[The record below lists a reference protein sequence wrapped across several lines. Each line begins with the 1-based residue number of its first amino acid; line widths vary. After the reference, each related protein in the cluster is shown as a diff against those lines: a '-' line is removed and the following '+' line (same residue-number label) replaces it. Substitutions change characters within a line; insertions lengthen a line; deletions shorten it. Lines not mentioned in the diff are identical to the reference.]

1 MLYHRF
7 CATLSQLYFP
17 GIGGIWGL
25 EVLLRK
31 VDMMDRKK
39 KIKFLVGGGL
49 IIIILIYMVYS
60 GMQGNMVYYL
70 TVSELRAK
78 ADSLYGR
85 GLRVSGEVANGSIQW
100 NPKALELKFQ
110 LVDKGQILPVAYHG
124 VKPDMFKDGA
134 QVVVEGEYTPPGIF
148 VAQTLLTSCPS
159 KYEAS
164 SDDGRAVVK

>member
-1 MLYHRF
+1 
-7 CATLSQLYFP
+7 
-17 GIGGIWGL
+17 
-25 EVLLRK
+25 
-31 VDMMDRKK
+31 MMDRKK

-49 IIIILIYMVYS
+49 IILILIYMVYS

-134 QVVVEGEYTPPGIF
+134 QVVEI
-148 VAQTLLTSCPS
+148 
-159 KYEAS
+159 
-164 SDDGRAVVK
+164 GRASCRERV